1 MKFIVWLLR
10 VVIFLALLVLALANT
25 QPAELNLLAGQVWHA
40 PLILI
45 ALAFFVVGMVAGL
58 LAALPT
64 VVRLRRDSARLRR
77 ELRAR
82 DSAATAEPPP
92 IPPIM

>member
-1 MKFIVWLLR
+1 MKFVVWLLR
-10 VVIFLALLVLALANT
+10 IIIFIVLLVLALANT
-25 QPAELNLLAGQVWHA
+25 QPAELHVFADYVWHA

-58 LAALPT
+58 LAAVPAVL
-64 VVRLRRDSARLRR
+64 RLRRESARLRR

-82 DSAATAEPPP
+82 DTVAVEPPP